1 MLYEVIKQKHIEAMK
16 ARDAL
21 LKSAYGNVIAKAVVA
36 EKSGKYQLPLA
47 DEVIEGLIQKEIK
60 ELNET
65 AQGFVA
71 AQRYQDAG
79 NVEIQIETLEQ
90 YLPKMMTVEEVEDL
104 IRKAAVTETNKGRI
118 IGIVAKQVGNRF
130 DKKLIKGLVEIT
142 LG

>member
-16 ARDAL
+16 ARDVL

-47 DEVIEGLIQKEIK
+47 DEVIESLIQKEIK

-79 NVEIQIETLEQ
+79 NIEIQIEALEQ

-104 IRKAAVTETNKGRI
+104 IRKAAETETNKGKLT
-118 IGIVAKQVGNRF
+118 GIVAKQVGNRF
-130 DKKLIKGLVEIT
+130 DKKLIKGLVEIV